1 MMNAIKARK
10 IISFAI
16 MVLLPTVFIYSQSGA
31 QQIFESNKEAVFS
44 LMALNDNNEIVGEG
58 TGFIIEPGVLATC
71 YQLISQASSVIAK
84 NYKGKE
90 IKIEG
95 VLGVDKNLNIVLLSV
110 KGKIPAVALGNSDEV
125 DTGKKVFAIGSG
137 ESEAIEIS
145 EGEVTKLVEFN
156 EKMKLFQISQD
167 LYKNFSGAPLLDE
180 RGQALGMVIFFER
193 RLRITVPSNSL
204 KAIQKQSL
212 IKFKSWQTED
222 YLTTVEGAYF
232 AGRVSDLLDETG
244 RAQQYMERVKQARP
258 DDIEVHS
265 LLASIYDRQRNFE
278 RAIMSYEKVLSM
290 DSSRGKAYYGLGMV
304 YVKMRQYERALPLLE
319 KAIGLNP
326 NYEDAYYY
334 IGSAYQEASK
344 FDKAA
349 EAYAK
354 YLEFKPENIWEVY
367 YRLGV
372 CYSELGQFDKAIPAF
387 EEAIKEKPQE
397 VRIVY
402 ELAQS
407 YEKSKQYDKAEE
419 TYKKISQLTPEDPI
433 RPYRA
438 ILMMYDK
445 AKMSDK
451 AIAVARE
458 ITNMQ
463 PNNYENFYNLGFMY
477 QNAKKYKEAI
487 EAFKKTIE
495 LNPGYEYAYSSVG
508 YIYYQ
513 LENFAKAVEYYKKLV
528 EIVAENA
535 DYWFILGVSYMQL
548 KDFNSALE
556 PLKKAVELRPDHAY
570 ALFNL
575 GITYL
580 NLHDNYSAREIYTK
594 LRPIDP
600 NLAQKLAEHIR

>member
-1 MMNAIKARK
+1 MNAIKARK

-16 MVLLPTVFIYSQSGA
+16 MVLLPAAFIYSQSGA

-90 IKIEG
+90 MKIEG
-95 VLGVDKNLNIVLLSV
+95 VLGVDKNLNIVLLEI
-110 KGKIPAVALGNSDEV
+110 KGKLPALALGNSDEV
-125 DTGKKVFAIGSG
+125 DTGKKVFAIGTG
-137 ESEAIEIS
+137 ESEAIEVS

-180 RGQALGMVIFFER
+180 KGQVLGMVIFFER
-193 RLRITVPSNSL
+193 RLRITIPSNSL
-204 KAIQKQSL
+204 KAVQKQSL
-212 IKFKSWQTED
+212 IKFKNWQTED
-222 YLTTVEGAYF
+222 YLTTIEGAYF

-290 DSSRGKAYYGLGMV
+290 DSSMDKAYYGLGMV

-319 KAIGLNP
+319 KAVGLNP
-326 NYEDAYYY
+326 DYEDAYYY
-334 IGSAYQEASK
+334 IGNAYQEASK

-372 CYSELGQFDKAIPAF
+372 CYSELGQFEKAIPAF

-397 VRIVY
+397 VRIIY

-433 RPYRA
+433 RSYRA

-458 ITNMQ
+458 ITAMQ
-463 PNNYENFYNLGFMY
+463 PNSYENFYNLGFMY
-477 QNAKKYKEAI
+477 QNAKRYNEAI

-495 LNPGYEYAYSSVG
+495 LNPGYEYAYSSIG

-513 LENFAKAVEYYKKLV
+513 LENFTKAVEYYKKLV
-528 EIVAENA
+528 EIVPENA
-535 DYWFILGVSYMQL
+535 DYWFILGVAYMQL
-548 KDFNSALE
+548 KNFNSALE

-594 LRPIDP
+594 LRTIDP

>member
-1 MMNAIKARK
+1 MNAIKARK

-290 DSSRGKAYYGLGMV
+290 DSSRDKAYYGLGMV

-372 CYSELGQFDKAIPAF
+372 CYSELGQFDKAILNF

>member
-290 DSSRGKAYYGLGMV
+290 DSSRDKAYYGLGMV

-372 CYSELGQFDKAIPAF
+372 CYSELGQFDKAILNF